1 MTAPGL
7 ARVSARRRE
16 RTGDDRG
23 IQAASPASSVA
34 SETQRGEA
42 GASRTQ
48 MKGYRGSR
56 TGGLLLPGPWT
67 SALQPRRAWG
77 GSSLDE
83 GTVRCQPVAVC
94 SVCAVSPAGSP
105 DSASPTAHSPSAD
118 RYRRS
123 GFQRGRAPRLCSRP
137 SLHLTLRTGQW
148 TAAESPDLPA
158 RRRITPGTP
167 TGAQTPRAP
176 APRFRHSAPSQG
188 GLPRGPG
195 SSPPLPLA
203 TPRLPRCA
211 HQDSAPLRC
220 GRGWQAHQE
229 RVGWA
234 RGGGNGMR
242 GRSARS

>member
-77 GSSLDE
+77 GSSLDQ

-148 TAAESPDLPA
+148 TAAESPDPPA

-167 TGAQTPRAP
+167 TGAPD
-176 APRFRHSAPSQG
+176 APS
-188 GLPRGPG
+188 P
-195 SSPPLPLA
+195 
-203 TPRLPRCA
+203 
-211 HQDSAPLRC
+211 SAPLQTLGALP
-220 GRGWQAHQE
+220 GRLAPGSRQLPAAP
-229 RVGWA
+229 A
-234 RGGGNGMR
+234 RYP
-242 GRSARS
+242 SAPALRPPGLRASEVRARLAGAPGARWLGSRRWKWDAGP